1 MRARIQP
8 TSYPRNPSPPTSPRR
23 YSIATTSIGS
33 LPLLLLILLSLGGP
47 RSLAYTPPFITLR
60 QKQQNLQ
67 LQQQMMSATAPHT
80 FIPHPHL
87 MPTTTPLPT
96 TTPPASPMSPAHN
109 NQTSVPST
117 SSPSTHSSFHSSAKK
132 SPPLPSHRPETTT
145 VGAPTATTLKSPQQG
160 ATHFH
165 KTKKKHGEKS

>member
-1 MRARIQP
+1 MRTCIQP
-8 TSYPRNPSPPTSPRR
+8 TTHSCTPAPPHSPRR

-33 LPLLLLILLSLGGP
+33 LLLLILLSLDP

-87 MPTTTPLPT
+87 MSTTTPLPT
-96 TTPPASPMSPAHN
+96 TTPPASPMPPAHN

-117 SSPSTHSSFHSSAKK
+117 PPPLAHSSFHSSVKK
-132 SPPLPSHRPETTT
+132 GPPLPSHRPETTT